1 MPPPTFTTQRPLH
14 NPAPEPRPERC
25 GAVDPDNGKLGD
37 PSLPQVHRSI
47 AVPRG
52 TGRSANARRMLAF
65 AGPGY
70 LVAVGYMDPGNWATS
85 IAGGSQFGYSL
96 LAVIFASNLMAM
108 LFQAAAVRLGLASG
122 RDLAQACREQFAPRI
137 NLMLWFF
144 CEIAI
149 VACNLA
155 EVLGMAI
162 GLNLLFGLPLIAGVC
177 ITVVDVMLILALQSR
192 GFRALESVV
201 IGLVALIGICFG
213 AQLVWL
219 HPPLATV
226 LSGFI
231 PRSEIVTNPEML
243 YLAVG
248 IVGATVMPHNLYLH
262 SAIVQT
268 REHSKTLEGTRQA
281 IRFATIDSTVALG
294 LALFVNA
301 AILVVAAGAFN
312 RPGTPPVTELSDA
325 YHLLSPVLGVGIASA
340 VFGTALLAS
349 GLSSSVTGTLAGQI
363 VMEGFLQIRLS
374 PSMRAL
380 LTRLIAIVPAV
391 IATAWY
397 GSEGATALLVFSQ
410 VVLSMQLPFAIVPLL
425 MFTTR
430 RHALGALT
438 FGRPMAILLWS
449 CAAVVVSLNLWM
461 LQRLFFATA
470 I

>member
-1 MPPPTFTTQRPLH
+1 MEPVVCADAAMERG
-14 NPAPEPRPERC
+14 APVSAGRD
-25 GAVDPDNGKLGD
+25 ATAFA
-37 PSLPQVHRSI
+37 SLPQVHRSVP
-47 AVPRG
+47 VPRG
-52 TGRSANARRMLAF
+52 VGATLNARRALAF

-70 LVAVGYMDPGNWATS
+70 MVAVGYMDPGNWATS

-122 RDLAQACREQFAPRI
+122 LDLAQACREQFSPRI
-137 NLMLWFF
+137 NLLLWFF

-192 GFRALESVV
+192 GFRCLESVV
-201 IGLVALIGICFG
+201 IGLVALIGVCFA

-219 HPPLATV
+219 HPPLAAV
-226 LSGFI
+226 LSGFV
-231 PRSEIVTNPEML
+231 PRAEIVTNPEML

-268 REHSKTLEGTRQA
+268 RAHDKSLAGTRQA
-281 IRFATIDSTVALG
+281 IRYATLDSTVALG

-301 AILVVAAGAFN
+301 AILIVAAGAFN
-312 RPGTPPVTELSDA
+312 RPGQAPVTELSEA
-325 YHLLSPVLGVGIASA
+325 YHLLSPLLGVGMASA
-340 VFGTALLAS
+340 VFGVALLAS

-374 PSMRAL
+374 PALRAL

-397 GSEGATALLVFSQ
+397 GSAGASALLVFSQ
-410 VVLSMQLPFAIVPLL
+410 VVLSLQLPFAIVPLL

-430 RHALGALT
+430 RKVLGELC
-438 FGRPMAILLWS
+438 FGRKMSIALWG
-449 CAAVVVSLNLWM
+449 CASVVVALNLWM
-461 LQRLFFATA
+461 LQRLFWA
-470 I
+470 

>member
-1 MPPPTFTTQRPLH
+1 MNDTVLAAEQGRFGTI
-14 NPAPEPRPERC
+14 E
-25 GAVDPDNGKLGD
+25 PDNGHAGT

-52 TGRSANARRMLAF
+52 DSRSDNARRVLAF

-70 LVAVGYMDPGNWATS
+70 MVAVGYMDPGNWATS

-122 RDLAQACREQFAPRI
+122 RDLAQACRAQFSPRI
-137 NLMLWFF
+137 NLVLWFF

-162 GLNLLFGLPLIAGVC
+162 GLNLLFGLPLVAGVC

-192 GFRALESVV
+192 GFRCLESVV
-201 IGLVALIGICFG
+201 IALVAVIGLCFA

-219 HPPLATV
+219 QPPVAAV
-226 LSGFI
+226 LRGLL
-231 PRSEIVTNPEML
+231 PGMEIVANPQML

-262 SAIVQT
+262 SSIVQT
-268 REHSKTLEGTRQA
+268 RRHDTTPQGTRQA
-281 IRFATIDSTVALG
+281 IRLATLDSTVALG

-312 RPGTPPVTELSDA
+312 RPGQAPVTELSDA
-325 YHLLSPVLGVGIASA
+325 YHLLSPLLGVGIASA
-340 VFGTALLAS
+340 VFGVALLAS

-374 PSMRAL
+374 PALRAL
-380 LTRLIAIVPAV
+380 LTRCIAIVPAV
-391 IATAWY
+391 VATAWY
-397 GSEGATALLVFSQ
+397 GSTGASALLVFSQ
-410 VVLSMQLPFAIVPLL
+410 VVLSLQLPFAIVPLL
-425 MFTTR
+425 LFTTR
-430 RHALGALT
+430 RKALGELA
-438 FGRPMAILLWS
+438 FGPRMAAVLWG
-449 CAAVVVSLNLWM
+449 CAALVVSLNLWM
-461 LQRLFFATA
+461 LQRLLTA
-470 I
+470 

>member
-1 MPPPTFTTQRPLH
+1 MNHTVLVRGNFSIGSSQ
-14 NPAPEPRPERC
+14 A
-25 GAVDPDNGKLGD
+25 GS
-37 PSLPQVHRSI
+37 PSLSEMHRSI
-47 AVPRG
+47 PVPQGGSG
-52 TGRSANARRMLAF
+52 TANAKRILAF

-149 VACNLA
+149 VACNLP

-162 GLNLLFGLPLIAGVC
+162 GLNLLFGMPLIVGVC
-177 ITVVDVMLILALQSR
+177 VTVVDVMLILALQSR
-192 GFRALESVV
+192 GFRSLEAVV
-201 IGLVALIGICFG
+201 IALVLLIGGCFA
-213 AQLVWL
+213 AQLFWL
-219 HPPLATV
+219 HPPIAAV
-226 LSGFI
+226 LGGFV
-231 PRSEIVTNPEML
+231 PTAEIVTNPEML

-268 REHSKTLEGTRQA
+268 RKHDKTLEGTRQA
-281 IRFATIDSTVALG
+281 IRFATLDSTLALG

-301 AILVVAAGAFN
+301 AILIVAAGAFN
-312 RPGTPPVTELSDA
+312 RPGQAPITELSDA
-325 YHLLSPVLGVGIASA
+325 YRLLSPLLGVGIASA
-340 VFGTALLAS
+340 VFGVALLAS

-363 VMEGFLQIRLS
+363 VMEGFLDIKLS
-374 PSMRAL
+374 PALRAF
-380 LTRLIAIVPAV
+380 LTRIIAIVPAV
-391 IATAWY
+391 VATAWY
-397 GSEGATALLVFSQ
+397 GSAGASALLVFSQ
-410 VVLSMQLPFAIVPLL
+410 VVLSLQLPFAIVPLL

-430 RHALGALT
+430 RKCLGELA
-438 FGRPMAILLWS
+438 FGRKMSVALWV
-449 CAAVVVSLNLWM
+449 CAAIVVSLNLWM
-461 LQRLFFATA
+461 LQRLLML
-470 I
+470 

>member
-1 MPPPTFTTQRPLH
+1 MDSSV
-14 NPAPEPRPERC
+14 PAAAGFSIAPGP
-25 GAVDPDNGKLGD
+25 AAL

-47 AVPRG
+47 HVPRG
-52 TGRSANARRMLAF
+52 TSRAQAARRALAF

-70 LVAVGYMDPGNWATS
+70 MVAVGYMDPGNWATS

-96 LAVIFASNLMAM
+96 LAVIFLSNLMAM

-122 RDLAQACREQFAPRI
+122 RDLAQACREQFRPGI
-137 NLMLWFF
+137 NLLLWFF

-192 GFRALESVV
+192 GFRCLESVV
-201 IGLVALIGICFG
+201 IGLVALIGVCFA

-219 HPPLATV
+219 HPPLAAV
-226 LSGFI
+226 LSGFV
-231 PRSEIVTNPEML
+231 PRAEIVANPQML

-268 REHSKTLEGTRQA
+268 REHDRTVAGTRQA
-281 IRFATIDSTVALG
+281 IRFATLDSTVALG

-312 RPGTPPVTELSDA
+312 RPGQEPVTELSQA
-325 YHLLSPVLGVGIASA
+325 YHLLSPLLGVGMASA
-340 VFGTALLAS
+340 VFGIALLAS

-374 PSMRAL
+374 PALRAL

-391 IATAWY
+391 VATAWY
-397 GSEGATALLVFSQ
+397 GSAGASALLVFSQ
-410 VVLSMQLPFAIVPLL
+410 VVLSLQLPFAIVPLL

-430 RHALGALT
+430 RRLLGELA
-438 FGRPMAILLWS
+438 FGRGMSIALWACAI
-449 CAAVVVSLNLWM
+449 VVVSLNLWM
-461 LQRLFFATA
+461 LQRLWMA
-470 I
+470 